1 MAQVISITPELAK
14 LSDFEL
20 FWECYP
26 RKKAKLDA
34 LKAWQQTA
42 GVRPAIEQIIA
53 AIEDMVKEHDSRADP
68 KYTYLPFPATWLRQG
83 RFFDED

>member
-1 MAQVISITPELAK
+1 MAQVVSITPELVK

-34 LKAWQQTA
+34 LKAWRQTED
-42 GVRPAIEQIIA
+42 VRPAIEQIIA
-53 AIEDMVKEHDSRADP
+53 AIEDMTKGYDFRADP
-68 KYTYLPFPATWLRQG
+68 KGSYLPYPATWLRKGQ
-83 RFFDED
+83 FFDED